1 MLAVCAQK
9 LHHVNWPMASQ
20 SEASLR
26 FFTCCCWVMLSLAFS
41 SKTRM
46 MVTYLQLSPHSLC
59 LWRRKEPSQ
68 RPTWVYVC
76 SRESESPPTCPRPP
90 LVTERARVK
99 GAGRVEGSVVC
110 RGLRLGLVFHSAGQR
125 ACYLRWLLRKKE
137 LRRRYLHA
145 INVELLPV
153 LLRGTVSGINFI
165 HSTHI
170 SIPFNKVNPV
180 LMQV

>member
-1 MLAVCAQK
+1 M
-9 LHHVNWPMASQ
+9 
-20 SEASLR
+20 
-26 FFTCCCWVMLSLAFS
+26 
-41 SKTRM
+41 
-46 MVTYLQLSPHSLC
+46 
-59 LWRRKEPSQ
+59 
-68 RPTWVYVC
+68 
-76 SRESESPPTCPRPP
+76 
-90 LVTERARVK
+90 
-99 GAGRVEGSVVC
+99 EGSVVC